1 MIGSIAAGRPDR
13 LVGEEGSVAFA
24 SAVEEDDRSA
34 AGMHLFRTIVAVLE
48 DAVLLLLIVLLFP
61 LFILLLGMPIAL
73 IVRAVIEIARRFL

>member
-13 LVGEEGSVAFA
+13 LVGEEASVAFA

-34 AGMHLFRTIVAVLE
+34 AGMHVFRTIVAVLE